1 LGQIYHVKKPVRFNV
16 MKIISYYLLSYKLWY
31 TFAQK
36 IHRYYIISIIISMK
50 KLYEM
55 TQDNK
60 PKWQH
65 KRKEFLEYLLHD
77 DWRIIIWHAHLTLL

>member
-1 LGQIYHVKKPVRFNV
+1 
-16 MKIISYYLLSYKLWY
+16 
-31 TFAQK
+31 
-36 IHRYYIISIIISMK
+36 MK

-77 DWRIIIWHAHLTLL
+77 D